1 MGVGLTAVSRQV
13 FTKPANTCP
22 VNELSVSTPRSPS
35 GKFQRQRRDIPCDEG
50 RSRNHRSEEAG
61 GGPAR
66 GTARTKIGDQNDRR
80 SVHVKERQR
89 QTGKA
94 SFRQSLLLG
103 GLPVRRRRLVVNH
116 CCKWRGPPKPR
127 RSRPATGFLKPTLCT
142 HLRARTTFDQTIR
155 LGSRDCQNGI
165 TAARGS
171 RVVCSFDE
179 PR

>member
-1 MGVGLTAVSRQV
+1 MPRERAFRVNSQVSFGEVPAAASAIFRA
-13 FTKPANTCP
+13 TKVEVAIT
-22 VNELSVSTPRSPS
+22 
-35 GKFQRQRRDIPCDEG
+35 
-50 RSRNHRSEEAG
+50 
-61 GGPAR
+61 
-66 GTARTKIGDQNDRR
+66 DRR
-80 SVHVKERQR
+80 KQAADLLEAQRERKSAIKTTAAR
-89 QTGKA
+89 YTLKGA

-127 RSRPATGFLKPTLCT
+127 RSRPPTGFLKPTLCT

-155 LGSRDCQNGI
+155 LGSRDFQNGI

-179 PR
+179 PRKSISSASADRS